1 MWVIPS
7 VLPMTTTAAPT
18 TIQSRGTPG
27 SRLPFAAA
35 AWSVLAAATGAWWL
49 LVPDHYGA
57 PTGSMGDSLVGL
69 VDPTL
74 VSGLLLALGV
84 LGAVVAAVGTEGG
97 RTAPHPWVTAPAIAL
112 AVVFGFLVPDMG
124 LLVGLGYASALLGI
138 PAMVVLSF
146 VLAVRHRAVRP
157 VAAGLVAIGV
167 VAVVGYDVDG
177 PALASMLREIGG
189 NLPEFLR
196 GQAFAV
202 LSFAGG
208 ALWLGMALRASGVR
222 IAGARPASWTTP
234 ARDRGWW
241 ITVAAVACPLLFAVQ
256 RMSWLTPWP
265 VALDAHTLDAN
276 PGLRAFGLTLG
287 VAAVL
292 GAVLTA
298 GLISRWGA
306 VYPRWVPGVGGRL
319 VSPVWPSILAV
330 TVGAVVTVAGRS
342 LGQFVL
348 LTDSGRSGDGL
359 LVGMAVTFVVW
370 GPLLVASAI
379 AYFARRVD
387 IRTGSRPSRSADQG
401 SR

>member
-1 MWVIPS
+1 MRVIPS
-7 VLPMTTTAAPT
+7 VTSMTTTAAPS

-49 LVPDHYGA
+49 LAPDHYGA

-74 VSGLLLALGV
+74 VSGLLLALGA

-97 RTAPHPWVTAPAIAL
+97 RSAPQPWVAAPAVAL
-112 AVVFGFLVPDMG
+112 AVVFGFLVPDLG
-124 LLVGLGYASALLGI
+124 LLVGLGYASALLGV
-138 PAMVVLSF
+138 PTTVVLTF
-146 VLAVRHRAVRP
+146 VLAVRHRTVRP

-189 NLPEFLR
+189 TLPGFLR

-202 LSFAGG
+202 LAFAGG
-208 ALWLGMALRASGVR
+208 VLWLGMALRAGGMR
-222 IAGARPASWTTP
+222 IAGARPATWTTP
-234 ARDRGWW
+234 ARDQGWW
-241 ITVAAVACPLLFAVQ
+241 ITVAAVACPLLFAAQ

-265 VALDAHTLDAN
+265 VGLDAHTLDAN

-287 VAAVL
+287 VAAIL

-306 VYPRWVPGVGGRL
+306 VYPRWVPVAGGRP
-319 VSPVWPSILAV
+319 VSPVWPSVLAA
-330 TVGAVVTVAGRS
+330 TVGALVTVAGRS
-342 LGQFVL
+342 LGQFALFADNGNSDDGML
-348 LTDSGRSGDGL
+348 L
-359 LVGMAVTFVVW
+359 GMAVLFIVW
-370 GPLLVASAI
+370 GPLLMASAV
-379 AYFARRVD
+379 AYFLRRTTTD
-387 IRTGSRPSRSADQG
+387 KESA
-401 SR
+401 